1 MHPSDFLK
9 PFTASK
15 MPECGFFLTC
25 IFPCKD
31 RIYDSVLIR
40 EKIGQ
45 TNPYSGIFYAVFV
58 PCFHSRKVIM
68 CEHRGWK
75 SINCGTGEKIEMT
88 TAYYG
93 RKSLKYCGRIRWY
106 NTRCVSSKSVS
117 MIKNTC
123 NGKQSC
129 RLLPSNG
136 YYGDP
141 CRFTVKYIE
150 ADYRCVRY

>member
-1 MHPSDFLK
+1 MGLRK
-9 PFTASK
+9 PVFWH
-15 MPECGFFLTC
+15 
-25 IFPCKD
+25 ID
-31 RIYDSVLIR
+31 
-40 EKIGQ
+40 
-45 TNPYSGIFYAVFV
+45 AVFV

-75 SINCGTGEKIEMT
+75 RINCQAGEKIEMIN
-88 TAYYG
+88 AYYG
-93 RKSLKYCGRIRWY
+93 RKSLNYCGRASWY
-106 NTRCVSSKSVS
+106 NTRCFSSKSVS